1 MPAVD
6 LDGLLRAGG
15 ELVLDTN
22 ALHGNT
28 LLRLVDAVNLLNEDR
43 PPEARVR
50 LVVPTLV
57 YAERQ
62 AQERARRGPTFDP
75 ERVAR
80 MLRGK
85 GFGPDGDHRFEPF
98 DLPQAEAHAHR
109 VGDGDWQAR
118 KARALA
124 QALRVPVPDPPP
136 RVPATVDWFIGAH
149 ALGPGRVLISND
161 EGAEHTLEDLRR
173 VRVDALEAALGL
185 G

>member
-1 MPAVD
+1 MPDPLAA
-6 LDGLLRAGG
+6 LLETGG

-22 ALHGNT
+22 AVYGRT
-28 LLRLVDAVNLLNEDR
+28 LLRLAGAVQRVNAGR
-43 PPEARVR
+43 PPERRLR
-50 LVVPTLV
+50 LVLPTLV

-62 AQERARRGPTFDP
+62 AQERARRTADFDP
-75 ERVAR
+75 EVVRVALED
-80 MLRGK
+80 M

-98 DLPQAEAHAHR
+98 DLPQAEAHADR
-109 VGDGDWQAR
+109 VGRGDWQAR

-149 ALGPGRVLISND
+149 ALARGRVLISND